1 MRLRSSL
8 RSFASPGAP
17 VLERQALGM
26 TLALL
31 AYSTLALQDATVKW
45 LVATVPV
52 WLVLFARSAILVAG
66 CLGAGGRPLL
76 RHAATT
82 PTRSLLVRRGAVTL
96 AAWVCYFSAARYLPL
111 GQLVTLYFTAPV
123 IVTLLAAPLLGEQV
137 GWVRW
142 TAVGLG
148 FFGTVLAANPAGLSL
163 SPATLLVLVAAVLW
177 GYGVILTR
185 QIARL
190 ERSLVQMFF
199 NNCFFLVLTG
209 IACAVSWHQ
218 LTADEMWLLLL
229 VGVLGGF
236 GQFCL
241 FESAQHAPA
250 SLTAPLEY
258 TALVW
263 AFILGF
269 LVWGDSPRPG
279 VFIGAGLILSAGL
292 LLLMMDERIRNS
304 AFRYRWVGR
313 AGWRQARPVRAGL
326 AEGPATQ
333 ATPVSRTKKT
343 VIEGRAP

>member
-1 MRLRSSL
+1 MRRLSSL
-8 RSFASPGAP
+8 RSFTSPGVP

-26 TLALL
+26 TLALV
-31 AYSTLALQDATVKW
+31 AYTLLALQDATVKW

-52 WLVLFARSAILVAG
+52 WQVLFTRSAFLVIG

-82 PTRSLLVRRGAVTL
+82 PTRALLVRRGAVTL
-96 AAWVCYFSAARYLPL
+96 AAWVCYFSAARFLPL

-142 TAVGLG
+142 AAVGLG

-163 SPATLLVLVAAVLW
+163 SPATLLVLAAAVLW

-218 LTADEMWLLLL
+218 PSVDEMWLLLL
-229 VGVLGGF
+229 VGVLGGL
-236 GQFCL
+236 GQFSL

-263 AFILGF
+263 AFVLGF
-269 LVWGDSPRPG
+269 LVWDDAPRPG

-292 LLLMMDERIRNS
+292 LLLMMDDRIRNS

-313 AGWRQARPVRAGL
+313 AGWRRAKPVRDDISERL
-326 AEGPATQ
+326 VPPA
-333 ATPVSRTKKT
+333 APASRPRK
-343 VIEGRAP
+343 V

>member
-1 MRLRSSL
+1 MRLPSAL
-8 RSFASPGAP
+8 RPFVSAGVP

-31 AYSTLALQDATVKW
+31 AYSLLALQDATVKW
-45 LVATVPV
+45 LVAIVPV
-52 WLVLFARSAILVAG
+52 WQVLFVRSAILVVG
-66 CLGAGGRPLL
+66 CLGVGGRPLL

-82 PTRSLLVRRGAVTL
+82 PTRALLVRRGAITL
-96 AAWVCYFSAARYLPL
+96 AAWVCYFSAARFLPL

-123 IVTLLAAPLLGEQV
+123 IVTLLAAPLLGERV

-142 TAVGLG
+142 AAVGLG
-148 FFGTVLAANPAGLSL
+148 FLGTVLAANPAGLSL
-163 SPATLLVLVAAVLW
+163 SPATLLVLAAAVLW

-209 IACAVSWHQ
+209 IACAFAWHPPS
-218 LTADEMWLLLL
+218 ADEMWLLLL
-229 VGVLGGF
+229 VGVLGGL

-258 TALVW
+258 SALVW
-263 AFILGF
+263 AFLLGF
-269 LVWGDSPRPG
+269 LVWGDSPRLG
-279 VFIGAGLILSAGL
+279 VYLGAALILSAGL
-292 LLLMMDERIRNS
+292 LLLMMDQHIRNS
-304 AFRYRWVGR
+304 AFRYRWIGR
-313 AGWRQARPVRAGL
+313 AGWRWSKPLQSNVAD
-326 AEGPATQ
+326 GPA
-333 ATPVSRTKKT
+333 
-343 VIEGRAP
+343 APAVRVDKV

>member
-1 MRLRSSL
+1 MRLRSLVS
-8 RSFASPGAP
+8 AGVPAI
-17 VLERQALGM
+17 ERQALGM

-31 AYSTLALQDATVKW
+31 AYSMLALQDATVKW

-52 WLVLFARSAILVAG
+52 WQVLFVRSAILVLG

-82 PTRSLLVRRGAVTL
+82 PTRNLLTARGAITL
-96 AAWVCYFSAARYLPL
+96 AAWVCYFSAARFLPL

-123 IVTLLAAPLLGEQV
+123 IVTLLAAPLLGERV

-148 FFGTVLAANPAGLSL
+148 FLGTVLAANPAGLSL
-163 SPATLLVLVAAVLW
+163 SPATLLVLAGAALW

-185 QIARL
+185 QIARR

-209 IACAVSWHQ
+209 VACVFTWHQ
-218 LTADEMWLLLL
+218 PSVSELWLLLL
-229 VGVLGGF
+229 VGVLGGL
-236 GQFCL
+236 GQFSL

-263 AFILGF
+263 AFLLGF
-269 LVWGDSPRPG
+269 LVWGDAPRPG
-279 VFIGAGLILSAGL
+279 VYFGATLILVAGL
-292 LLLMMDERIRNS
+292 LLLLMDQQVRNS
-304 AFRYRWVGR
+304 AFRYRWIGR
-313 AGWRQARPVRAGL
+313 AGGRQSQ
-326 AEGPATQ
+326 PATL
-333 ATPVSRTKKT
+333 AKSDWRS
-343 VIEGRAP
+343 APHVPD